1 MSMTASNRRQWVSI
15 MIGTVSYAC
24 AVWAS
29 GILPVMLWANARR
42 AENLARGHWPNMDPG
57 IAIAMAVVLLIPFV
71 VVAVLVE
78 GVRLA
83 RGGAPLF
90 PAGASCLGLLTGVP
104 PAWSLVV
111 AVPPPP
117 YWISAMA
124 FGGLLVAF
132 HACRHRLRART
143 LATRPT
149 RDPAASPGNPDGEN
163 PWQK

>member
-1 MSMTASNRRQWVSI
+1 MTASNRRKWVSI
-15 MIGTVSYAC
+15 LIGTVSYAC

-29 GILPVMLWANARR
+29 GILPVMLWADARR

-57 IAIAMAVVLLIPFV
+57 IAIVMAVFLLAPFV
-71 VVAVLVE
+71 VVTVLVE
-78 GVRLA
+78 LVRLA
-83 RGGAPLF
+83 RGGAPLSA
-90 PAGASCLGLLTGVP
+90 AGAICLGVLTGAP
-104 PAWSLVV
+104 LAWALVGM
-111 AVPPPP
+111 VPPPP
-117 YWISAMA
+117 YWISAIA

-149 RDPAASPGNPDGEN
+149 RDPAASTGNPDGEN